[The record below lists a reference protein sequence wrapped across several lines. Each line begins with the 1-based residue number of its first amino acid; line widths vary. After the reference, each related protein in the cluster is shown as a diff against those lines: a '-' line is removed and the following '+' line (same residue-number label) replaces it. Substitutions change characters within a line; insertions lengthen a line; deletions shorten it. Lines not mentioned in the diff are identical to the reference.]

1 MRLKKEIQLKIA
13 GLQKLTLLDFP
24 ERVACTVFTAGC
36 NFRCPFCHNAE
47 LVLGHIGE
55 EFMTEEEFFEF
66 LSKRQGI
73 LDGVAITGG
82 EPLLQ
87 PGIDSFLERIKE
99 LGFQTKLDHNGS
111 RPEILRDLID
121 RKLVDYVAVDIKN
134 SKEKYPLTA
143 GCSWAF
149 LKNVEETV
157 ELLKEG
163 RVPYEF
169 RTTVV
174 NELHEK
180 EDFESIGEGIKGAD
194 KYFLQQFEDSGEL
207 IEEGWY
213 AASKEE
219 MQEFLETVKPYVK
232 SVALRGVR

>member
-1 MRLKKEIQLKIA
+1 VRLKKEIQLKIA

-174 NELHEK
+174 KELHEK
-180 EDFESIGEGIKGAD
+180 EDFESIGEWIKGAD

-207 IEEGWY
+207 IEEGWS

>member
-1 MRLKKEIQLKIA
+1 MRPKKEFKVKIA

-36 NFRCPFCHNAE
+36 NFRCPFCHNAG
-47 LVLGHIGE
+47 LVLGSFGE
-55 EFMTEEEFFEF
+55 DFMTEEEFFEF
-66 LSKRQGI
+66 LSKRRGI
-73 LDGVAITGG
+73 LDGVAVTGG

-87 PGIDSFLERIKE
+87 PGIDTFLGRIKE
-99 LGFQTKLDHNGS
+99 MGFLTKLDHNGS
-111 RPEILRDLID
+111 RPEILKDLID

-143 GCSWAF
+143 GCSWGF
-149 LKNVEETV
+149 LSKVEETV
-157 ELLKEG
+157 ELLKEE

-174 NELHEK
+174 RELHEK
-180 EDFESIGEGIKGAD
+180 EDFESIGEWIRGAD

-207 IEEGWY
+207 IEEGWS
-213 AASKEE
+213 AATKEE
-219 MQEFLETVKPYVK
+219 MQSFLETVQPYVK
-232 SVALRGVR
+232 FAALRGVK